1 MSGDLNALRPVV
13 RALAREGGLR
23 LHAGMGL
30 AVVTALAGLG
40 LLALSGW
47 FITATAL
54 AGLTAAAALAFDVFV
69 PGAGVRGFAL
79 LRTAAR
85 YGERVTTH
93 DATLKALAAFRERLF
108 RGWARPQAARTLLAR
123 PARLLFR
130 LTSDVD
136 ALDALYLRGIIPLVA
151 CAATAAVAAILL
163 SFLDFRLGL
172 AAGGALL
179 VGGLGVAVLAARAAR
194 RPTRRRAYAGE
205 ALRARVVDMVRG
217 QTELVM
223 AGRLA
228 PQTDAVMAADARQ
241 AQADDALNRI
251 EVRAGAALTLLTGAL
266 LAGVLAAAAHLA
278 EGGTI
283 GAPIAAMALLAVFAA
298 VEPFGALRR
307 GALEIGR
314 AALAAKRLAPRLSDT
329 DSSAE
334 DAPVAPSPEPGVA
347 LRLAEAAARHA
358 GDRGFALAPVTLT
371 LRAGERVAIVGPS
384 GAGKSTLMAL
394 MAGEI
399 APAAGSVTAAP
410 AAWLSQ
416 RTTLFRDSLRDNL
429 RLAAPDADD
438 ARLRDALSGAG
449 LGAFAGRLD
458 APLGE
463 GGMGLSGGQSR
474 RLALARLL
482 LSDAPLWLLDEPTD
496 GLDGPT
502 ARDVL
507 RRLVAKT
514 RGRTLVVATH
524 LRREADVCDRVI
536 VLEGGRV
543 VADLARGAPDF
554 RSALDRLRPD

>member
-1 MSGDLNALRPVV
+1 MSGERDALIPVA
-13 RALAREGGLR
+13 RALAREGGPR
-23 LHAGMGL
+23 LHAGMAL

-54 AGLTAAAALAFDVFV
+54 AGMTAAAALAFDVFV

-108 RGWARPQAARTLLAR
+108 RGWARPEAARALLAR

-130 LTSDVD
+130 LTADVD

-151 CAATAAVAAILL
+151 CAATAAMVAILL
-163 SFLDFRLGL
+163 SFLDLRLGL
-172 AAGGALL
+172 AAGVTLL
-179 VGGLGVAVLAARAAR
+179 AGGLGVAVLAARAAN

-217 QTELVM
+217 QTELAMV
-223 AGRLA
+223 GRLGA
-228 PQTDAVMAADARQ
+228 QTDAVMAADARQ

-251 EVRAGAALTLLTGAL
+251 EVRAGAALTLLTGLL
-266 LAGVLAAAAHLA
+266 LAGVLMATAHLA
-278 EGGTI
+278 EGGAVS
-283 GAPIAAMALLAVFAA
+283 APIAAMALLAVFAA

-329 DSSAE
+329 E
-334 DAPVAPSPEPGVA
+334 DAPAAPKPEPGVA
-347 LRLAEAAARHA
+347 LRLLNAAARHP

-371 LRAGERVAIVGPS
+371 LRDGERVAIVGPS
-384 GAGKSTLMAL
+384 GSGKSTLLAL
-394 MAGEI
+394 IAGEMS
-399 APAAGSVTAAP
+399 PASGAVTAAP
-410 AAWLSQ
+410 AAWLGQ
-416 RTTLFRDSLRDNL
+416 RTTLFRDSLGDNL

-449 LGAFAGRLD
+449 LGAFAGKLD

-496 GLDGPT
+496 GLDGAT

-507 RRLVAKT
+507 RRVAGKA

-524 LRREADVCDRVI
+524 LRREADICDRVI